1 VFSIRRKVAA
11 ALLLPVLAVAALSW
25 SRVSDARDERDEVEA
40 QTALASAILTPGGAL
55 DALVVEQGL
64 LAATAVGFGSSAGIP
79 ITDPAE
85 AQRLS
90 DEALATLR
98 DNLEHGS
105 PQARAAFELVLGGID
120 EDLATARQAFS
131 EIPEPYSLDNLDMA
145 NEVYDIYAESLWGM
159 THAID
164 AVTAQINDPE
174 MRAAATLL
182 AEVSRMQFAYSKL
195 IQRTA
200 TSYAGGT
207 ITQGFQRDSIVRW
220 IELYERNRSDI
231 IRLEDGPWA
240 DQVQAFSELEP
251 YTQASRMA
259 AAALSG
265 QDFDLG
271 AFIELTNGLGDME
284 QPVDG
289 SLRAV
294 NVAANDALAAR
305 IDDLRSEADETVRN
319 YTIGAL
325 GLIALALIIA
335 LLIVRSITRPIR
347 ELTRQADTMATESL
361 PGAVQSVLATPLGSD
376 VRLPHLEPVTVHS
389 RDELQDVAES
399 LNEVQRSAVDLAV
412 EQATLRHAI
421 ADSLAS
427 LGRRTQGVIDEQLD
441 LISRLEAEESEP
453 AVLENLFRLD
463 HLISRA
469 RRNAESLV
477 ILAGAPSPV
486 DDDAAFPV
494 VDVVRA
500 ALSEVADYQRVTLD
514 HVDPG
519 DVSGSTGADLSHLLA
534 ELLENAVQH
543 SPSGSMVQVIG
554 RDYGD
559 AYRITIVDQGLG
571 MSPEALATA
580 NRRLAGE
587 EDFTVAPS
595 RYLGHY
601 VAGTLA
607 ERVGCRVELTRA
619 GQSGITATVSLP
631 RTLLLEADDVDGIAE
646 RRSTVDLTEV

>member
-11 ALLLPVLAVAALSW
+11 ALLLPVLAVALLSW
-25 SRVSDARDERDEVEA
+25 SRVNDAQEERDEVEA
-40 QTALASAILTPGGAL
+40 QTALASAILTPGGVM
-55 DALVVEQGL
+55 DAVVVEQGL
-64 LAATAVGFGSSAGIP
+64 LAATAVGFGASAGIP
-79 ITDPAE
+79 VTDPAE
-85 AQRLS
+85 AMELT

-98 DNLEHGS
+98 DNLDHGS
-105 PQARAAFELVLGGID
+105 PAARAAFEAVLDGID
-120 EDLATARQAFS
+120 DDLATARQTFS
-131 EIPEPYSLDNLDMA
+131 EIPEPYGLDNLDLA
-145 NEVYDIYAESLWGM
+145 NEVYDTYAESLWGI
-159 THAID
+159 THAVD
-164 AVTAQINDPE
+164 DVTAQINDPE

-182 AEVSRMQFAYSKL
+182 AEVNRMQFAYSKL

-200 TSYAGGT
+200 TSFAGGT
-207 ITQGFQRDSIVRW
+207 ISQGFQRDSIVRW
-220 IELYERNRSDI
+220 IEVYERNRLEI
-231 IRLEDGPWA
+231 IRMAEGPWA
-240 DQVQAFSELEP
+240 EQVRAFEALEP
-251 YTQASRMA
+251 YTQAPVMA
-259 AAALSG
+259 ADALNG
-265 QDFDLG
+265 RPFDLG
-271 AFIELTNGLGDME
+271 AFIQLTNDLGDME
-284 QPVDG
+284 APVDG

-294 NVAANDALAAR
+294 NEAANEALSAR
-305 IDDLRSEADETVRN
+305 IDDLRSEADATVQR
-319 YTIGAL
+319 YIIGGL

-335 LLIVRSITRPIR
+335 LLIVRSITRPIA
-347 ELTRQADTMATESL
+347 ELTRQADVMANESL
-361 PGAVQSVLATPLGSD
+361 PGAVQGVLATPLGAD
-376 VRLPHLEPVTVHS
+376 VRLPELAPVSVRS

-399 LNEVQRSAVDLAV
+399 LNQVQASAVDLAV

-486 DDDAAFPV
+486 EDDEAFPI

-607 ERVGCRVELTRA
+607 ERVGCKVELTRA

-631 RTLLLEADDVDGIAE
+631 HSLLLDGDEADVAPE